1 MRLLPGVNTK
11 VKTDAIRRF
20 SRTMI
25 TMWAGSVECGD
36 DMGRFAERAKRVAH
50 MWLHTMLH
58 LEGIKVCFVQ
68 CSTLIVLPSDLCLI
82 SNPPD
87 GHVKTHQHRRDGI
100 FARGIQPD
108 IPNQAP
114 LACDEPSEPSEPP
127 ECDEQRQANKQ
138 TRKRHA
144 YERIPGKPR
153 SVPRTS
159 SNRLTIPSFSRSH
172 FE

>member
-36 DMGRFAERAKRVAH
+36 AMGRFAERAKRVAH
-50 MWLHTMLH
+50 MWLQSSISSLHTMLH
-58 LEGIKVCFVQ
+58 LEVIKVCFVQ

-114 LACDEPSEPSEPP
+114 QTSASPVTP
-127 ECDEQRQANKQ
+127 EDLNGKTIA
-138 TRKRHA
+138 RKDKMNELK
-144 YERIPGKPR
+144 YY
-153 SVPRTS
+153 V
-159 SNRLTIPSFSRSH
+159 
-172 FE
+172 

>member
-36 DMGRFAERAKRVAH
+36 AMGRFAERAKRVAH
-50 MWLHTMLH
+50 MWLQSSISSLHTMLH
-58 LEGIKVCFVQ
+58 LEVIKVCFVQ
-68 CSTLIVLPSDLCLI
+68 CSTLIVLPFDLCLI

-114 LACDEPSEPSEPP
+114 LARNEPSEPSEQA
-127 ECDEQRQANKQ
+127 CHQNVTSNDKQTSKQAN
-138 TRKRHA
+138 THTNEYRANHA
-144 YERIPGKPR
+144 ACH
-153 SVPRTS
+153 VPRP
-159 SNRLTIPSFSRSH
+159 IG
-172 FE
+172 